1 MPDLDMFARYIRE
14 SANELE
20 LAVMEKLAGQ
30 ATIYGLMKS

>member
-1 MPDLDMFARYIRE
+1 MPNLDMFTRYIRE

-30 ATIYGLMKS
+30 AAIDGLMKS